1 MLDDLGL
8 MPALEWQAREVS
20 RRSGVKIAVA
30 ADNVSDSLPDEMR
43 TCIYR
48 VAQEA
53 LQNVFRHSGAKSAV
67 VTVRQDA
74 GSLVLSVEDDG
85 SGFDP
90 EKTRGLG
97 MLGMEE
103 RVRQLGG
110 RLEVQSA
117 SGKGTVLKVTIPNA
131 VAAATE

>member
-20 RRSGVKIAVA
+20 RRSGIKIAVTA
-30 ADNVSDSLPDEMR
+30 ENVSDSLPDEMR

-48 VAQEA
+48 VVQEA
-53 LQNVFRHSGAKSAV
+53 LQNVFRHSGAKNAV
-67 VTVRQDA
+67 VTVRQDI
-74 GSLVLSVEDDG
+74 GSLFLSVEDDG

-110 RLEVQSA
+110 QFEVESA
-117 SGKGTVLKVTIPNA
+117 PGKGAVLKVRLLIP
-131 VAAATE
+131 VAGRF